1 MENKK
6 RILIIED
13 DKNIA
18 NLEKDFLE
26 SNDFEVVI
34 ESDGLRGMKTALKGE
49 FSLIIIDIMLPTVSG
64 FDLLMTIRDKLDVPC
79 LMVSARTDDIDKIK
93 GLGLGA
99 DDYITKPF
107 NPNELVARVK
117 SQISRYERLLGKD
130 KGQEVLEV
138 SGLRLIPESRK
149 VFLNDKEVQLT
160 TTEFD
165 LLNFFMETPD
175 IVHSKQKLFEK
186 IWGEDEFG
194 DINTVAVHIQK
205 LRKKLEE
212 NPAKPQII
220 ETVWGAGYRFNK
232 F

>member
-13 DKNIA
+13 DKNIS

-34 ESDGLRGMKTALKGE
+34 ESDGLKGMKTALKGD

-64 FDLLMTIRDKLDVPC
+64 YDLLMTIRDKLDIPC
-79 LMVSARTDDIDKIK
+79 LIVSARTDDIDKIR

-117 SQISRYERLLGKD
+117 SQISRYDRLLGKD

-165 LLNFFMETPD
+165 LLNFFMDTPD

-186 IWGEDEFG
+186 IWGADEFG

-205 LRKKLEE
+205 LRKKLEAD
-212 NPAKPQII
+212 PGKPKII
-220 ETVWGAGYRFNK
+220 ETVWGAGYRLNK

>member
-34 ESDGLRGMKTALKGE
+34 ESDGLRGMKTALKGD

>member
-26 SNDFEVVI
+26 SNDFDVVI
-34 ESDGLRGMKTALKGE
+34 ESDGLKGMKTALKGD
-49 FSLIIIDIMLPTVSG
+49 FSLIIIDVMLPTVSG
-64 FDLLMTIRDKLDVPC
+64 FDLLMTIRDKLDIPC
-79 LMVSARTDDIDKIK
+79 LVVSARADDVDKIK

-107 NPNELVARVK
+107 NPNELVARVR

-130 KGQEVLEV
+130 KGQEIMEV

-149 VFLNDKEVQLT
+149 VFLNDKEVFLT

-212 NPAKPQII
+212 NPAKPKVI

>member
-34 ESDGLRGMKTALKGE
+34 ESDGLRGMKTALKGD

-64 FDLLMTIRDKLDVPC
+64 FDLLMTIRDKLDIPC

-117 SQISRYERLLGKD
+117 SQISRYDRLLGKD

-212 NPAKPQII
+212 NPAKPKII

>member
-6 RILIIED
+6 KILIIED

-34 ESDGLRGMKTALKGE
+34 ESDGLRGMKTALKGD
-49 FSLIIIDIMLPTVSG
+49 FSLIIIDVMLPTVSG
-64 FDLLMTIRDKLDVPC
+64 FDLLMTIRDKLDIPC
-79 LMVSARTDDIDKIK
+79 LVVSARTDDVDKIK

-212 NPAKPQII
+212 NPAKPRVI

>member
-34 ESDGLRGMKTALKGE
+34 ESDGLRGMKTALKGD

-64 FDLLMTIRDKLDVPC
+64 FDLLMTIRDKLDIPC

-117 SQISRYERLLGKD
+117 SQISRYDRLLGKD

-149 VFLNDKEVQLT
+149 IFLNDKEVQLT

-212 NPAKPQII
+212 NPAKPKII

>member
-1 MENKK
+1 MDNKK

-34 ESDGLRGMKTALKGE
+34 ESDGLRGMKTALKGD

-64 FDLLMTIRDKLDVPC
+64 FDLLMTIRDKLDIPC

-117 SQISRYERLLGKD
+117 SQISRYDRLLGKD

-212 NPAKPQII
+212 NPAKPKII

>member
-34 ESDGLRGMKTALKGE
+34 ESDGLRGMKTALKGD

-186 IWGEDEFG
+186 IWEKMSLA
-194 DINTVAVHIQK
+194 ISI
-205 LRKKLEE
+205 
-212 NPAKPQII
+212 P
-220 ETVWGAGYRFNK
+220 
-232 F
+232 

>member
-34 ESDGLRGMKTALKGE
+34 ESDGLRGMKTALKGD

-64 FDLLMTIRDKLDVPC
+64 FDLLMTIRDKLDIPC

-117 SQISRYERLLGKD
+117 SQISRYDRLLGKD

-212 NPAKPQII
+212 NPGKPKII

>member
-26 SNDFEVVI
+26 SNDFEVAI
-34 ESDGLRGMKTALKGE
+34 ESDGLRGMKTALKGD
-49 FSLIIIDIMLPTVSG
+49 FSLIIIDVMLPTVSG
-64 FDLLMTIRDKLDVPC
+64 FDLLMTIRDKLDIPC
-79 LMVSARTDDIDKIK
+79 LVVSARTDDVDKIK

-149 VFLNDKEVQLT
+149 VFLNDQEVQLT

-212 NPAKPQII
+212 NPAKPRII

>member
-13 DKNIA
+13 DTNIA

-34 ESDGLRGMKTALKGE
+34 ESDGLRGMKTALKGD

-64 FDLLMTIRDKLDVPC
+64 FDLLMTIRDKLDIPC

-117 SQISRYERLLGKD
+117 SQISRYDRLLGKD

-212 NPAKPQII
+212 NPAKPKII

>member
-34 ESDGLRGMKTALKGE
+34 ESDGLRGMKTALKGD
-49 FSLIIIDIMLPTVSG
+49 FSLIIIDVMLPTVSG
-64 FDLLMTIRDKLDVPC
+64 FDLLMTIRDKLDIPC
-79 LMVSARTDDIDKIK
+79 LVVSARTDDVDKIK

-149 VFLNDKEVQLT
+149 VFLNDQEVQLT

-212 NPAKPQII
+212 NPAKPRII

>member
-26 SNDFEVVI
+26 SNDFDVVI
-34 ESDGLRGMKTALKGE
+34 ESDGLKGMKTALKGD
-49 FSLIIIDIMLPTVSG
+49 FSLIIIDVMLPTVSG
-64 FDLLMTIRDKLDVPC
+64 FDLLMTIRDKLDIPC
-79 LMVSARTDDIDKIK
+79 LVVSARADDVDKIK

-107 NPNELVARVK
+107 NPNELVARVR

-130 KGQEVLEV
+130 KGQEILEV

-149 VFLNDKEVQLT
+149 VFLNDKEVFLT

-212 NPAKPQII
+212 NPAKPKVI

>member
-34 ESDGLRGMKTALKGE
+34 ESDGLKGMKTALKGD
-49 FSLIIIDIMLPTVSG
+49 FSLILIDVMLPTVSG
-64 FDLLMTIRDKLDVPC
+64 FDLLMTIRDKLDIPC
-79 LMVSARTDDIDKIK
+79 LVVSARTDDIDKIK

-117 SQISRYERLLGKD
+117 SQISRYDRLLGKD

-149 VFLNDKEVQLT
+149 VFLNDQEVQLT

-212 NPAKPQII
+212 NPAKPRII